1 MANGNDRDRVRELQL
16 REDRRKIDQGWE
28 SLERGEGI
36 DGEESFKHLEREEW
50 QLGTRTAM
58 KRPHLE

>member
-36 DGEESFKHLEREEW
+36 DGEEFFKHLEREEW
-50 QLGTRTAM
+50 QLGRE
-58 KRPHLE
+58 RP